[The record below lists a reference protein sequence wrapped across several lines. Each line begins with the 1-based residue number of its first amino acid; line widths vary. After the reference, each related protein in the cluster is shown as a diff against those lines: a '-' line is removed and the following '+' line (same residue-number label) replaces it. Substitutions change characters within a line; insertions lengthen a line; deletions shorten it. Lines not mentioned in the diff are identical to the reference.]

1 MWFPSRTVFI
11 FLLLG
16 CTSFGFSQENDWSP
30 VLKGK
35 IEKAIASIYQSDNL
49 EFQAVEIDESA
60 KEPRPSLLKGN
71 LFKVAADGEFNGYA
85 YVAQAPSMKNVFDY
99 LIVLDKAFSIEKAK
113 VLIYREQH
121 GRQIGT
127 ARWLSQF
134 KGMGIDDR
142 PELGNGVD
150 GISGATI
157 SARSMTVAIND
168 LLTTLSMVKEKGVL

>member
-1 MWFPSRTVFI
+1 MWLLSRIVFV
-11 FLLLG
+11 FLFLG
-16 CTSFGFSQENDWSP
+16 CISFGFSQETYWSP

-35 IEKAIASIYQSDNL
+35 IEKAVASIYQSDNL
-49 EFQAVEIDESA
+49 EFQAVEIDDATSELS
-60 KEPRPSLLKGN
+60 PSKLSGN
-71 LFKVAADGEFNGYA
+71 LFKVTTDGKFTGYA

-157 SARSMTVAIND
+157 SARSMTVAVND
-168 LLTTLSMVKEKGVL
+168 LLTTLSMVKEKGIL